1 MVEGSLKK
9 NCNAATLQR
18 KQKKNKKKLVKH
30 SKTAIRFSYLCSV
43 KIKMRGDALA
53 REKNLPRA
61 LRNSAPR
68 DRKTDIGM
76 ATMRVK

>member
-1 MVEGSLKK
+1 MTDDSRDSYDKFTK
-9 NCNAATLQR
+9 IFQ
-18 KQKKNKKKLVKH
+18 KKLVKH

-61 LRNSAPR
+61 LRNSATR